1 MVGPGAVWLLPL
13 YCGLGFGVAYYVL
26 TGDDRIETN
35 SAGLARLSLEIG
47 VGCGSVF
54 WLIMRWLEFGSGS
67 TFVGAMVVQALVR
80 AALWGVVAWP
90 FTAWRIERRLGLPYH
105 RSYDLTTSICGVTL
119 LLLFILSSAT
129 VVARYL

>member
-1 MVGPGAVWLLPL
+1 LVGPGAVWLLPL

>member
-1 MVGPGAVWLLPL
+1 VGPGAVWLLPL